1 MSKFF
6 KSVIPFNHNEL
17 KGLGK
22 TNKNAFTLMKKKKKN
37 LCYSLMFLMV
47 IAMEMTM
54 VIKMSLFLKH
64 LLSARQE
71 T

>member
-1 MSKFF
+1 ML
-6 KSVIPFNHNEL
+6 PFNHNEI
-17 KGLGK
+17 KGMGK
-22 TNKNAFTLMKKKKKN
+22 TNKNAFTLMKKKKKIFVI
-37 LCYSLMFLMV
+37 FLVV

-54 VIKMSLFLKH
+54 VIKMSSFLKH